1 MVRVASGTAARC
13 RDRTRPPAAGNPR
26 GVRMK
31 AILCHRYGGPD
42 DLVLEEVPD
51 PIAGP
56 GEAVVRIKAAALNF
70 FDTLIIAGK
79 YQHRPAFPFSPAAE
93 FAGVVEAIGPGVE
106 GLRPGDRVFGQTGS
120 GAARERVAVKAE
132 QLVAMPNDLT
142 FNRAAGLTVVYG
154 TTLHALRDRAQLKAG
169 ETLVVLGAAG
179 GTGLAAVE
187 LGRLLGARVIAG
199 ASSADKLA
207 FARQHGAHHTINYA
221 DTDLREALARETAPA
236 GADVIYDPL
245 GGPYAE
251 AAIEA
256 IAWQG
261 RFLVIGFAAGEI
273 PKLPLDLV
281 LRKGCQVVGVFWGAW
296 VVRNAASHRANM
308 LDIAR
313 WCAEGALSAH
323 VHAVYP
329 LAATAE
335 AIKQLADRKV
345 MGKVLIKP

>member
-1 MVRVASGTAARC
+1 
-13 RDRTRPPAAGNPR
+13 
-26 GVRMK
+26 MK
-31 AILCHRYGGPD
+31 AILCYHHGGPD
-42 DLVLEEVPD
+42 DLVLEEVSD
-51 PIAGP
+51 PVAGP

-79 YQHRPAFPFSPAAE
+79 YQHQPAFPFSPAAE
-93 FAGVVEAIGPGVE
+93 FAGVVETIGPGVE
-106 GLRPGDRVFGQTGS
+106 RLCAGDRVFGQIGT
-120 GAARERVAVKAE
+120 GAARERVAVSAE
-132 QLVAMPNDLT
+132 QLIAMPEGLD
-142 FNRAAGLTVVYG
+142 FDRAAGLTVIYG
-154 TTLHALRDRAQLKAG
+154 TTLHALRDRAQLQSG

-187 LGRLLGARVIAG
+187 LGRLMGARVVAG
-199 ASSADKLA
+199 ASSAAKLA
-207 FARQHGAHHTINYA
+207 FARAHGAHRSINYA
-221 DTDLREALARETAPA
+221 EEDLTQALERETAPT

-245 GGPYAE
+245 GGAYAP
-251 AAIEA
+251 AALEA

-273 PKLPLDLV
+273 PKLPLDLL

-296 VVRNAASHRANM
+296 VARNAARHRANM

-313 WCAEGALSAH
+313 WCAQGALSAH
-323 VHAVYP
+323 VHAAYP
-329 LAATAE
+329 LAATAA

>member
-1 MVRVASGTAARC
+1 
-13 RDRTRPPAAGNPR
+13 
-26 GVRMK
+26 MK

-42 DLVLEEVPD
+42 DLVLAELPD
-51 PIAGP
+51 PVAGR
-56 GEAVVRIKAAALNF
+56 GEAVVRVKAAALNF

-79 YQHRPAFPFSPAAE
+79 YQHQPAFPFSPAAE

-106 GLRPGDRVFGQTGS
+106 GLSAGDRVFGQIGA
-120 GAARERVAVKAE
+120 GAARERLAVEAE
-132 QLVAMPNDLT
+132 RLVAMPEGLD
-142 FNRAAGLTVVYG
+142 FDRAAGLSVIYG
-154 TTLHALRDRAQLKAG
+154 TTLHALRDRARLQSG

-187 LGRLLGARVIAG
+187 LGRLMGARVIAG

-207 FARQHGAHHTINYA
+207 FARQHGAHRGINYA
-221 DTDLREALARETAPA
+221 EADLTPALARATGPA
-236 GADVIYDPL
+236 GADVIYDPI
-245 GGPYAE
+245 GGPYA
-251 AAIEA
+251 AAALEA

-273 PKLPLDLV
+273 PRVPLDLI

-296 VVRNAASHRANM
+296 AARNAARHRANM
-308 LDIAR
+308 VDIAR
-313 WCAEGALSAH
+313 WCAQGALSAH

-329 LAATAE
+329 LAATAA